1 MYIMVNYQNSSIYKI
16 CCNDV
21 SITDIYIGSTTNF
34 TRRKQEH
41 KKNTNGDF
49 CNIYVYQ
56 FIRENNGWNNWNM
69 IEIEKYE
76 ATDKKH
82 LESRERYWIETLKST
97 LNKCI
102 PTRTHKEYRDE
113 NKESA
118 IKRSKKWYEEH
129 KEQRAIDSKIYREEN
144 ETKIKQDKKEYYEK
158 NKEQISIDSKIKW
171 ELKTE
176 EERKKKNNANY
187 QKNKQNW
194 KEYGKIKTTCICGCE
209 VRNDSKSNHKKSRK
223 HLNFLAQPTIKT
235 KL

>member
-1 MYIMVNYQNSSIYKI
+1 MYIMVNYTNSSIYKI
-16 CCNDV
+16 CCKNP

-41 KKNTNGDF
+41 KRRTNGVY
-49 CNIYVYQ
+49 CEIYIYQ
-56 FIRENNGWNNWNM
+56 FIRENNGWYNWDM

-82 LESRERYWIETLKST
+82 LETRERYWIETLKPT
-97 LNKCI
+97 LNKVI
-102 PTRTHKEYRDE
+102 PTRTHKEYYE
-113 NKESA
+113 KNKDTA
-118 IKRSKKWYEEH
+118 IERSKKWYEEH
-129 KEQRAIDSKIYREEN
+129 KEQRVIDSKIYREKN
-144 ETKIKQDKKEYYEK
+144 ETKIKQNKKEYYEK
-158 NKEQISIDSKIKW
+158 NKEQISINSKIKW

-209 VRNDSKSNHKKSRK
+209 VRNDSKSNHKKSQK
-223 HLNFLAQPTIKT
+223 HLNFLAQPTIKSRI
-235 KL
+235 